1 MRMLL
6 QCAMCLMLLGCAA
19 SSAIA
24 PREYLDER
32 TGATITAVAQPW
44 VFARGEGP
52 RRQDFAHLHALDVNR
67 MGSHRQYL
75 AILKFWPAPEHDA
88 VRHLAPELEIALDG
102 EVLRFIAAPEDL
114 RALGIAD
121 PIDRR
126 MPKGSQTWLYP
137 IDREGLERIA
147 KSERVSLS
155 LIAQQIRVDYDV
167 WQDGRAQFGEFS
179 SVAAGW

>member
-1 MRMLL
+1 MRVLL
-6 QCAMCLMLLGCAA
+6 QWAMCLMLFGCAT
-19 SSAIA
+19 SPGTA

-44 VFARGEGP
+44 IFARGEGP

-67 MGSHRQYL
+67 MGAHRQYL
-75 AILKFWPAPEHDA
+75 AVLKFWPAPEHDA
-88 VRHLAPELEIALDG
+88 VRHLAPDLEIALG
-102 EVLRFIAAPEDL
+102 SETLRLAAAQEDL
-114 RALGIAD
+114 RALGLAD

-137 IDREGLERIA
+137 VDRAALEKISMAESVSIA
-147 KSERVSLS
+147 

-167 WQDGRAQFGEFS
+167 WQDGRTEFREFS
-179 SVAAGW
+179 SLAARW